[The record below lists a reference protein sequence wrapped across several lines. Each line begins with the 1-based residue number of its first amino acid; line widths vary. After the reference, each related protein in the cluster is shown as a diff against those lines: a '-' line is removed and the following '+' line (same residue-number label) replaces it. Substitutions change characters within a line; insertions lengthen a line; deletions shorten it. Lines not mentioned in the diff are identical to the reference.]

1 MIVQLS
7 AENFTLFESF
17 SLEFSEGF
25 NVITGETGAGKSLLL
40 GSIMFLLGG
49 KPNKNLI
56 KDPDQ
61 EFTVQGLFSWEDF
74 EDYVPVIR
82 VYTPKGKSKVYIN
95 GKFSTLEELSRFLGK
110 RIEVYTQNSLG
121 SLFKRESYLKMVD
134 GFVDSKTLEEFKNL
148 YKEYLEAERRWREL
162 KEKVENSETLLRE
175 LEFKLREIEE
185 INPREGELEEL
196 RRKREIV
203 KRSMDI
209 MDAVE
214 FIKNAF
220 SQGEYSILNLV
231 GASIRRAERIKGL
244 GGRFEDL
251 YRSLQ
256 DISSLSSDLLLQLE
270 EISSSLEIGEN
281 PEEIEERFFKVKEL
295 VMKYGSEKEALEEME
310 KLKKEIE
317 VLRSAEEHL
326 SKAEEEMKKTLE
338 RAIEAAKKLSE
349 EREKVVRFLEG
360 KIRKDMEGLGFKG
373 GEIKLGIKKGK
384 LGKNGID
391 EVFMLYRVSKDHSF
405 KPFEEI
411 ASGGERSRMAL
422 ILKGL
427 SRELGADTLILD
439 EIDTG
444 VGGDI
449 SFNLGKKLKSI
460 GKLSQVICV
469 THQAQVAAF
478 GNKHFKVEKKVE
490 KGIARAAVRELT
502 REERLKELSSMAL
515 GKEDIKVAEE
525 LLERAEAEE
534 G

>member
-7 AENFTLFESF
+7 AENFALFESF

-40 GSIMFLLGG
+40 GSILFLLGG

-56 KDPDQ
+56 KDPSQ
-61 EFTVQGLFSWEDF
+61 EFTVQALFSWEEFD
-74 EDYVPVIR
+74 DYVPVVR

-95 GKFSTLEELSRFLGK
+95 GKFSTLEELSRFLGR

-121 SLFKRESYLKMVD
+121 SLFRRESYLKMVD
-134 GFVDSKTLEEFKNL
+134 GFVDAKVLEEFKKL
-148 YKEYLEAERRWREL
+148 YREYVEAERRWRKL
-162 KEKVENSETLLRE
+162 REKVENSESLLRE
-175 LEFKLREIEE
+175 LELRLREIEE
-185 INPREGELEEL
+185 VAPKEGELEEL

-203 KRSMDI
+203 KRGVEI
-209 MDAVE
+209 LDAVE
-214 FIKNAF
+214 FIKSAL
-220 SQGEYSILNLV
+220 SQGEYSILNLI
-231 GASIRRAERIKGL
+231 GASLRKAGRIRGL
-244 GGRFEDL
+244 GGKFEDL

-270 EISSSLEIGEN
+270 EISSSVEIGED
-281 PEEIEERFFKVKEL
+281 PKEIEDRFFKVKEL
-295 VMKYGSEKEALEEME
+295 VMKYGSEKGALEEME
-310 KLKKEIE
+310 RLKEE
-317 VLRSAEEHL
+317 VELLKSAEEYL
-326 SKAEEEMKKTLE
+326 SRAEKEVKRAFE
-338 RAIEAAKKLSE
+338 RAMEAARRLSE
-349 EREKVVRFLEG
+349 ERKKVAKWLEE
-360 KIRKDMEGLGFKG
+360 KIRGDMEGLGFKG
-373 GEIKLGIKKGK
+373 GEIRLEVERGELGRS
-384 LGKNGID
+384 GID
-391 EVFMLYRVSKDHSF
+391 RILMLYRISKDHPYR
-405 KPFEEI
+405 PFEEV

-444 VGGDI
+444 IGGDI
-449 SFNLGKKLKSI
+449 SFNLGRKLKDI

-478 GNKHFKVEKKVE
+478 GDRHFKVERRLEEGV
-490 KGIARAAVRELT
+490 ARASVKELT

-515 GKEDIKVAEE
+515 GREDVKVAEE
-525 LLERAEAEE
+525 LLERAEAEK